1 MNEHDTN
8 ALLSWRA
15 PEYDIRKHSKD
26 WFLALW
32 IIAGAGAIASF
43 ILKNFTFAIL
53 LLLIAFV
60 ISIITKR
67 PPKLLPT
74 TISEEGIVFGSNRY
88 TFERIKGFVV
98 EKKDTTVGTIFIEL
112 KSSIMPVVTI
122 PIREVTPEQVDE
134 LLLLFIP
141 RKHIEESLFEKIAHY
156 FGI

>member
-1 MNEHDTN
+1 MNEHGTD

-15 PEYDIRKHSKD
+15 PEYDIRERSKD

-43 ILKNFTFAIL
+43 IVKNFTFAIL

-60 ISIITKR
+60 ISIIAKR

-74 TISEEGIVFGSNRY
+74 TISDEGITFGSNRY
-88 TFERIKGFVV
+88 TFERIKGFLV

-112 KSSIMPVVTI
+112 KSAIMPVVTI
-122 PIREVTPEQVDE
+122 PIRDVTPEEVDE
-134 LLLLFIP
+134 LLLSFIP